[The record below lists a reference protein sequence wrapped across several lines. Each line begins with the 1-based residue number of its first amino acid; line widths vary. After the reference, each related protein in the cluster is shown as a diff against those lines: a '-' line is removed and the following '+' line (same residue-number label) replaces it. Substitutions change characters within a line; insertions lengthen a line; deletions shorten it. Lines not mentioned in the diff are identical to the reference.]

1 MLSFFFS
8 NSSEWSLFH
17 IMFEIIMILRPFNFI
32 QWFMLS
38 VISMTLTTYFNVSFF
53 STITIDVDQGLK
65 YLILLI
71 LFENIT
77 SYCLLKQSLA
87 KNTFVLD
94 FLKYFQTKLNQRI
107 LSTDW
112 IKIKLSDQVEI
123 QRKIDDASNSVGYL
137 IEDLINQLKEISK
150 FLMTIITIFYICP
163 IATILIVMVYL
174 CFYQF
179 YLKKENA
186 HLLDLKIKIIE
197 KNDKLYS
204 KDSRVNSN
212 MLFIMKKI
220 KLSTLKMN

>member
-1 MLSFFFS
+1 
-8 NSSEWSLFH
+8 
-17 IMFEIIMILRPFNFI
+17 MILRPFNFI